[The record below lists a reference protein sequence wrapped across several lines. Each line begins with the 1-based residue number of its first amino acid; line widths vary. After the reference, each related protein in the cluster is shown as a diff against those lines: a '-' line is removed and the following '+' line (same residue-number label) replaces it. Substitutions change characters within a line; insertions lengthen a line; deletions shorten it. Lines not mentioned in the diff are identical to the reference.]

1 MEQRNLERATRWVQ
15 AALDDALLFQS
26 RGQALAVSF
35 GQNIQNAGEL
45 LEYGD
50 FEPENEQERAVLDA
64 YMKCVAL
71 MSMLK
76 SAGSFNPAYA
86 EAVRAVAKIEEV
98 QQCPKQ

>member
-1 MEQRNLERATRWVQ
+1 MDQRKIERATRWIQ

-26 RGQALAVSF
+26 RGQSLAVSF

-50 FEPENEQERAVLDA
+50 FEPENEQECAVLDA

-71 MSMLK
+71 LSILRP
-76 SAGSFNPAYA
+76 AGSFAPAYS
-86 EAVRAVAKIEEV
+86 EAVKTVTKIKEAG
-98 QQCPKQ
+98 CPKA

>member
-1 MEQRNLERATRWVQ
+1 MDQRKFERATRWIQ

-50 FEPENEQERAVLDA
+50 SEPENEQESALLDA

-71 MSMLK
+71 LSILK
-76 SAGSFNPAYA
+76 AAGSFNPAYA
-86 EAVRAVAKIEEV
+86 EAVKAVAKIKETG
-98 QQCPKQ
+98 CPKA

>member
-1 MEQRNLERATRWVQ
+1 MEPKRIERATRWIQ

-26 RGQALAVSF
+26 RGQSLAVSF

-50 FEPENEQERAVLDA
+50 FEPENEQERVVLDA

-76 SAGSFNPAYA
+76 SAGSFTPAYS
-86 EAVRAVAKIEEV
+86 EAVKAVTKIKEAG
-98 QQCPKQ
+98 CPKA